1 MKHTPENPF
10 ASPEILQSQK
20 PRPSVYG
27 GLIPLWIWL
36 GMTSFLPIVVKLS
49 DPISNILLLLANLLP
64 LWIGWGL
71 ATTKSRILQVTLWLI
86 VIVATAWLCT
96 YFPSFV
102 AAGGPFYVLL
112 NVLLA
117 AFAAWR
123 LGERRLNVI
132 TSFSIG
138 FVLGTPLICYGTMIG
153 GVVASLLAVRSTG
166 PRAEIADDTAGEPPR

>member
-1 MKHTPENPF
+1 MDDKSNNPF
-10 ASPEILQSQK
+10 ASPQSSQTEK
-20 PRPSVYG
+20 RHASVYR
-27 GLIPLWIWL
+27 GLVPLWIWL

-49 DPISNILLLLANLLP
+49 DPISNIFLLLANLVP

-71 ATTKSRILQVTLWLI
+71 ATTKSRILQAILCLI
-86 VIVATAWLCT
+86 AIVATIWLCR
-96 YFPSFV
+96 YFPFFI
-102 AAGGPFYVLL
+102 AAGGAFYVFL

-123 LGERRLNVI
+123 LGERRLNVM

-153 GVVASLLAVRSTG
+153 GVVASLLAARSTAS
-166 PRAEIADDTAGEPPR
+166 RAGTANDTTGEPTG